1 MLLMG
6 ESDLFRHVRGD
17 RQVVTEMLL
26 IRAQS
31 GW

>member
-1 MLLMG
+1 MG
-6 ESDLFRHVRGD
+6 ESDLFRHAGGV